1 MSAVLRT
8 RLKIADLTAWTALDA
23 ARKLLPAGHALRRLQ
38 REELFVFEPAEGFRG
53 GDFEGPLGHAIESSN
68 FFVNPNKEQYR
79 FLGAADRGAALVPP
93 EGAWGILAR
102 ARGETRDDGLRER
115 LLREHPMNGLGS
127 IRRGRLWWLWVEGPE
142 SRAADLDAC
151 YRAVGPV
158 TGSRQGLLV
167 NPHSETDFRI
177 DGPVAWDAVEAFLRA
192 PAAPRREAA

>member
-23 ARKLLPAGHALRRLQ
+23 ARKLLPEGQALQKLI
-38 REELFVFEPAEGFRG
+38 REDVFVFEPAEGSRATE
-53 GDFEGPLGHAIESSN
+53 FENELAHAIESSN

-79 FLGAADRGAALVPP
+79 FTRAAERGASLAPP

-102 ARGETRDDGLRER
+102 PRGDTSDHGWLER
-115 LLREHPMNGLGS
+115 LLREHPMKGLGA
-127 IRRGRLWWLWVEGPE
+127 IRRARLWWLWTTASG
-142 SRAADLDAC
+142 ADDRDAC

-167 NPHSETDFRI
+167 NPHSETDLRI
-177 DGPVAWDAVEAFLRA
+177 DGPAAWDAVEAFLRA
-192 PAAPRREAA
+192 PAASRREAA

>member
-23 ARKLLPAGHALRRLQ
+23 ARKLLPEGQGLQ
-38 REELFVFEPAEGFRG
+38 KLIREDLFVFEPAEGSRATE
-53 GDFEGPLGHAIESSN
+53 FENELAHAIESSN

-79 FLGAADRGAALVPP
+79 FTRAAERGASLAPP

-102 ARGETRDDGLRER
+102 PRGDTSDHGWLER
-115 LLREHPMNGLGS
+115 LLREHPMKGLGA
-127 IRRGRLWWLWVEGPE
+127 IRRARLWWLWTTASG
-142 SRAADLDAC
+142 ADDRDAC

-167 NPHSETDFRI
+167 NPHSETDLRI
-177 DGPVAWDAVEAFLRA
+177 DGPAAWDAVEAFLRA
-192 PAAPRREAA
+192 PAASRREAA

>member
-23 ARKLLPAGHALRRLQ
+23 ARKLLPEGQALQKLI
-38 REELFVFEPAEGFRG
+38 REKVFVFEPMEGSRATE
-53 GDFEGPLGHAIESSN
+53 FEGELAHAIESSN

-79 FLGAADRGAALVPP
+79 FTRAAERGSSLAPP

-102 ARGETRDDGLRER
+102 PRGDTRDQGLLER
-115 LLREHPMNGLGS
+115 LLREHPMQGIGA
-127 IRRGRLWWLWVEGPE
+127 IRRARLWWLWTVGSHAGAEDRE
-142 SRAADLDAC
+142 AC

-158 TGSRQGLLV
+158 TGSRRGLLV
-167 NPHSETDFRI
+167 NPHSETDLKI

-192 PAAPRREAA
+192 PAASRREAA

>member
-23 ARKLLPAGHALRRLQ
+23 ARKLLPEGQALQKLI
-38 REELFVFEPAEGFRG
+38 REDVFVFEPAEGSRATE
-53 GDFEGPLGHAIESSN
+53 FENELAHAIESSN

-79 FLGAADRGAALVPP
+79 FTRAAERGASLAPP

-102 ARGETRDDGLRER
+102 PRGDTSDHGLLER
-115 LLREHPMNGLGS
+115 LLREHPMKGLGA
-127 IRRGRLWWLWVEGPE
+127 IRRARLWWLWTTASG
-142 SRAADLDAC
+142 ADDRDAC

-167 NPHSETDFRI
+167 NPHSETDLRI
-177 DGPVAWDAVEAFLRA
+177 DGPAAWDAVEAFLRA
-192 PAAPRREAA
+192 PAASRREAA

>member
-23 ARKLLPAGHALRRLQ
+23 ARKLLPEGQGLQ
-38 REELFVFEPAEGFRG
+38 KLIREDVFVFEPAEGSRATE
-53 GDFEGPLGHAIESSN
+53 FENELAHAIESSN

-79 FLGAADRGAALVPP
+79 FTRAAERGASLAPP

-102 ARGETRDDGLRER
+102 PRGDTSDHGWLER
-115 LLREHPMNGLGS
+115 LLREHPMKGLGA
-127 IRRGRLWWLWVEGPE
+127 IRRARLWWLWTTASG
-142 SRAADLDAC
+142 ADDRDAC

-167 NPHSETDFRI
+167 NPHSETDLRI
-177 DGPVAWDAVEAFLRA
+177 DEPAAWDAVEAFLRA
-192 PAAPRREAA
+192 PAASRREAA